1 MSVFNIITLL
11 GGLALFLF
19 GMSVMSNALE
29 KTAGGKLE
37 KILQK
42 MTDKPIKALLLG
54 AAITATIQSS
64 SAVTVMLVGLVNSGI
79 MQLGQSVGVIM
90 GSNIG
95 TTITAW
101 ILSLAGIES
110 DNFFVSLLK
119 PSSFSPIIAF
129 IGIIMMMTSKKN
141 RSKDIGSIC
150 MGFAVLMFGMELM
163 SDSMAPLAEME
174 EFRNI
179 MVMFNNPLLGL
190 IVGIVM
196 TAVIQS
202 SSATVGILQALSLT
216 GGLSYGM
223 AIPLIMG
230 QNIGT
235 CVTALISSVGVSKNA
250 KRVAVIHIY
259 FNLIGTAVLLSLFY
273 GFNAFLDFPFVEKA
287 IAPAGIAIVHSIFN
301 VATTIILFPFGK
313 QLEKLAVKTVKDKEA
328 ENKSEFLD
336 DRLLNSPSLA
346 ISECRNYTVKMAQL
360 AKNSLLDSIS
370 IIGNYNSKTADK
382 IVENEQAL
390 DDYEDKL
397 GTFLVK
403 ISSREL
409 TKEDSN
415 TVSTLLH
422 CIGDFERIGDHALN
436 MVKTAKEISDK
447 SISFSS
453 EANAEI
459 LVATEAIKQILDI
472 TVKAFENNDAE
483 LALDVEPLEQVIDTL
498 LSEIKNRHISRL
510 TGGNCTIELG
520 FVLSDLLT
528 NYERVSDH
536 CSNIAV
542 SLIQISHSV
551 FDTHEYLN
559 DYKTSGGE
567 RFTTA
572 FENYKKQYILP

>member
-129 IGIIMMMTSKKN
+129 IGIIMMMTSKKT

-483 LALDVEPLEQVIDTL
+483 LALDVEPLEQVIDAL

>member
-129 IGIIMMMTSKKN
+129 IGIIMMMTSKKT

-459 LVATEAIKQILDI
+459 LVAAEAIKQILDI

-572 FENYKKQYILP
+572 FENYKKQYVLP

>member
-129 IGIIMMMTSKKN
+129 IGIIMMMTSKKT

-370 IIGNYNSKTADK
+370 IIGNYNSKTADI

-459 LVATEAIKQILDI
+459 LVATKAIKQILDI

>member
-129 IGIIMMMTSKKN
+129 IGIIMMMTSKKT

-572 FENYKKQYILP
+572 FENYKKQYVLP

>member
-129 IGIIMMMTSKKN
+129 IGIIMMMTSKKI

-483 LALDVEPLEQVIDTL
+483 LALDVEPLEQVIDAL

>member
-129 IGIIMMMTSKKN
+129 IGIIMMMTSKKT

-436 MVKTAKEISDK
+436 MAKTAKEISDK

>member
-129 IGIIMMMTSKKN
+129 IGIIMMMTSKKT

-360 AKNSLLDSIS
+360 AKNSLPDSIS

-483 LALDVEPLEQVIDTL
+483 LALDVEPLEQVIDAL

>member
-129 IGIIMMMTSKKN
+129 IGIIMMMTSKKI

-370 IIGNYNSKTADK
+370 IIGNYNSKIADK
-382 IVENEQAL
+382 IVENEQVL

>member
-129 IGIIMMMTSKKN
+129 IGIIMMMTSKKT

-382 IVENEQAL
+382 IVENEQEL

-415 TVSTLLH
+415 TVSTLLN

>member
-42 MTDKPIKALLLG
+42 MTDKPIKAFLLG

-129 IGIIMMMTSKKN
+129 IGIIMMMTSKKT

-382 IVENEQAL
+382 IVENEQEL

>member
-129 IGIIMMMTSKKN
+129 IGIIMMMTSKKT

-483 LALDVEPLEQVIDTL
+483 LALDVEPLEQVIDAL

-572 FENYKKQYILP
+572 FENYKKQYVLP

>member
-37 KILQK
+37 RILQK

-129 IGIIMMMTSKKN
+129 IGIIMMMTSKKT

-459 LVATEAIKQILDI
+459 LVATEAINQILDI

>member
-129 IGIIMMMTSKKN
+129 IGIIMMMTSKKT

-382 IVENEQAL
+382 IVENEQEL

>member
-129 IGIIMMMTSKKN
+129 IGIIMMMTSKKT

-370 IIGNYNSKTADK
+370 IIGNYNSKTADI

-572 FENYKKQYILP
+572 FENYKKQYVLP

>member
-129 IGIIMMMTSKKN
+129 IGIIMMMTSKKT

-328 ENKSEFLD
+328 ENKSEFFD

>member
-129 IGIIMMMTSKKN
+129 IGIIMMMTSKKT

-382 IVENEQAL
+382 IVENEQEL

-572 FENYKKQYILP
+572 FENYKKQYVLP

>member
-129 IGIIMMMTSKKN
+129 IGIIMMMTSKKI

-483 LALDVEPLEQVIDTL
+483 LALDVEPLEQVIDAL
-498 LSEIKNRHISRL
+498 LSEITNRHISRL